1 MTEPTISREE
11 AFQEFIGLVA
21 YADRLQVAGVT
32 YSVSNEASTQWGEY
46 FSLTVN
52 DVLYPKNI
60 GKEGSMMKLLLYIGD
75 PGPSFTPLGD
85 RLRWMREF
93 LEKIGEDAPRR
104 ILLLEK
110 KRELLEVLSPE
121 EKKVLGLE

>member
-11 AFQEFIGLVA
+11 AFQEFINLVA
-21 YADRLQVAGVT
+21 YADRLQDAGVT
-32 YSVSNEASTQWGEY
+32 YRVSNEASPQWGEY

-52 DVLYPKNI
+52 DVLYPKHI
-60 GKEGSMMKLLLYIGD
+60 GEEGSMMKLLLYIGD
-75 PGPSFTPLGD
+75 LGSSFTPLGD

-110 KRELLEVLSPE
+110 KRELLEVLSLE